1 MKLIPRSGSLEKV
14 DYVYKNR
21 WVGLFILLT
30 LPYTYLLVVENLR
43 TGGLLFLRIFR
54 GIDFLFLLRLLMDNL
69 PNWS

>member
-14 DYVYKNR
+14 DSVCKNMR
-21 WVGLFILLT
+21 VGLFILLT